1 MTCIMK
7 ASFALHSHLFLMHTN
22 TLRLTGE
29 GHFDDGSN
37 KPSGAATPMEVP
49 EPAAPERGREYRRKL
64 RQRSKGLLLQT
75 DQVHNGMYGKKERNI
90 HSMYRRHLESRDE
103 KHAQHV

>member
-7 ASFALHSHLFLMHTN
+7 ASFALHTHLFLMHTN

-49 EPAAPERGREYRRKL
+49 EPAAPGKRKGISKKAKTAK
-64 RQRSKGLLLQT
+64 QRLAIADGSG
-75 DQVHNGMYGKKERNI
+75 
-90 HSMYRRHLESRDE
+90 
-103 KHAQHV
+103 A